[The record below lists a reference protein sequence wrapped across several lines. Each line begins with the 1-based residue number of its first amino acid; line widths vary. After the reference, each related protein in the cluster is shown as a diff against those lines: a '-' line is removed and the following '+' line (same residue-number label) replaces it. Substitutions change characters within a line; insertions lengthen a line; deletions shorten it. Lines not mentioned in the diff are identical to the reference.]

1 LNTCFVSPTQIGR
14 DYSPQTK
21 LVAKGRNQL
30 MDHIPFGA
38 LAALVGLAG
47 GILLGLAAR
56 LGEFCTLG
64 AIETAAWGG
73 DQTRLRLWG
82 VVLGVAI
89 LGTQIGASA
98 GAIDLSGTIYQS
110 IAWNPIASILG
121 GLLFG
126 YGMALAGNCGFG
138 ALVRFGGGDL
148 RSLVVVVVMGIF
160 GFIALSGPLAPLRI
174 SLFPQP
180 AAEGPSGIVYDI
192 AAVTGAPG
200 LLTAGIIAA
209 LFLAW
214 GLSYAPLRAAPRMIA
229 WGAVAGVSVVGCF
242 IGTTWVADAGLG
254 AVAVEGPS
262 FTAPVGRTLIFL
274 MTSTAGGV
282 TFSVGAVLGVMVGA
296 LAGSVLRGLFKWEA
310 CEDPRELGR
319 QVSGAAMMGIGGVVA
334 MGCSVGQG
342 VTAFAALAWSGPVTL
357 AAIVV
362 GAIFGLRQLIAG
374 YQPD

>member
-1 LNTCFVSPTQIGR
+1 ME
-14 DYSPQTK
+14 D
-21 LVAKGRNQL
+21 
-30 MDHIPFGA
+30 IPFGA

-47 GILLGLAAR
+47 GIMLGLSAR

-82 VVLGVAI
+82 LVLGTAI
-89 LGTQIGASA
+89 LGTQIGAA
-98 GAIDLSGTIYQS
+98 TGVIDLSGTMYQT
-110 IAWNPIASILG
+110 IAWNPLASIVG
-121 GLLFG
+121 GLMFG
-126 YGMALAGNCGFG
+126 YGMAMAGNCGFG

-160 GFIALSGPLAPLRI
+160 GFIALSGPLAQLRGL
-174 SLFPQP
+174 LFPQP
-180 AAEGPSGIVYDI
+180 DAVGPSGIAQDI
-192 AAVTGAPG
+192 ATLTGVPG
-200 LLTAGIIAA
+200 LWTAAAIATG
-209 LFLAW
+209 LLIW

-229 WGAVAGVSVVGCF
+229 WAVVAGLAVVWCF
-242 IGTTWVADAGLG
+242 AGTTWLAEASLG
-254 AVAVEGPS
+254 AVAVEGMS
-262 FTAPVGRTLIFL
+262 FTAPVGRTLIYL

-282 TFSVGAVLGVMVGA
+282 TFSVGAVVGVMLGA
-296 LAGSVLRGLFKWEA
+296 LGGSVLRGMFKWEA

-319 QVSGAAMMGIGGVVA
+319 QVGGAVLMGIGGVIA

-357 AAIVV
+357 AAIVA
-362 GAIFGLRQLIAG
+362 GALVGLRRLIAG